1 MAIRYMDS
9 PISPRDFRRSHSGRM
24 YYAYS
29 GQRGGGAEAA
39 LNVNLFNITLSPG
52 TDLFCKLYYGL
63 DYQRLSDSQYAG
75 LIVTINDAIVIEY
88 TTSPGTGGIA
98 VAAQPILYHEFF
110 LPRNA
115 KLLVEGRSDDTDIE
129 RYAVMLG
136 YPI

>member
-1 MAIRYMDS
+1 MDS
-9 PISPRDFRRSHSGRM
+9 PISPRDFRRSHTGRM

-29 GQRGGGAEAA
+29 GLRGGGAEAA

-63 DYQRLSDSQYAG
+63 DYQRLDAEYAG
-75 LIVTINDAIVIEY
+75 LIVTINDAVVIDY
-88 TTSPGTGGIA
+88 TTTAGTGGIA

-115 KLLVEGRSDDTDIE
+115 KLLVEGRSDDTDNE